1 MRSLRPPQ
9 FLAGSQ
15 GPYLA
20 YFLAFQSFHSKSNF
34 NMANSQGKKC
44 GEDSGVGD
52 LKKVSD
58 YSDDTSGAF
67 GFLDLK

>member
-1 MRSLRPPQ
+1 
-9 FLAGSQ
+9 
-15 GPYLA
+15 
-20 YFLAFQSFHSKSNF
+20 
-34 NMANSQGKKC
+34 MANSQGKKC